1 MYLKKLSAQGFK
13 SFANRTTFEFNSGVT
28 SVVGPNGSGKSNVAD
43 ALRWVLGE
51 QSSRLLRARKSEDV
65 IFAGTKDRPAVGMA
79 EVLLTLDNTDHW
91 LPLEFAE
98 VEVGRRIYRDGD
110 SEYLLNGS
118 RVRLRDI
125 TDLLM
130 KGDVGQNSYS
140 IMGQGLVDEVLT
152 MTADERRGFLDEAA
166 DVKRF
171 RMKIK
176 EAQDRLAATREN
188 IAMVTLIVS
197 EIGPRLAQLSRQA
210 ERAAQHQE
218 LSAELTQ
225 LLRAFYTHRYSDAQ
239 NQLVRAHAT
248 LDQCLAENAT
258 AADRVAT
265 LREQLRALG
274 EEIRKRREAISRRE
288 SAQVEVDQRISVTEQ
303 NIALD
308 RERHS
313 MIVTR
318 TEEVRREIEAI
329 ETEKASFGNNEVD
342 DSRRSLEISAAAD
355 QAKQFAAQ
363 CREGLELAER
373 EYAAARS
380 EAQELRDGAQADDQ
394 RAANLD
400 AESQR
405 AQARIAGL
413 DREIARVAPR
423 RAQLLGELKSYGKRF
438 AGVRERVAEAEFSLD
453 DARAAAEGARERLR
467 RVQDEV
473 RSYEASTHRDLREL
487 DHIEGRLDALRR
499 VQAEHD
505 GVAAGTR
512 NALVMGQAL
521 IEGVDAGSL
530 GEPLEVHGVLGLLSR
545 QLKVPAGLEVA
556 INAALEQRLH
566 AVIVQSE
573 DAALKAIDLLY
584 RRRGGRAQF
593 IALDTLRNSYP
604 LNLQKEKG
612 VLGVASKLVRC
623 ERRFQSLTDTLLG
636 RVIVVEDIQ
645 TGLKMIR
652 RSLGS
657 VVTVDGTYIEAT
669 GVISGGATGA
679 DEGPFVRQRE
689 LEELPPR
696 IAELQERTEG
706 SRAHLDEGREAIEQ
720 IAAQAGEADTGYD
733 QVRRELEAG
742 RVYLE
747 REREKL
753 HRLRREL
760 EQMRL
765 RSQDHIRERSR
776 LEASV
781 VQSERARAEMRAR
794 AQERRSAM
802 AVVEAG
808 LQAATAR
815 REAAIRAVSEA
826 SGRQASVDGER
837 RALQS
842 MREQHEKSI
851 ERLSGQV
858 SARKMQARN
867 FELEAN
873 VIAERIAKLTAELAT
888 IRSLQGS
895 SSHDAAPDRDEL
907 VRFENHERQVQEELA
922 EAQETLLKTD
932 RRRLDIESDV
942 SRLESLIESLESEMG
957 REGLVA
963 DRTGNVVSLDEAPA
977 TAEAAPVVAGG
988 AILDPEETRLRV
1000 DEIRRQIRRLGPINA
1015 EAPEDYRESKE
1026 RYEFLT
1032 AQMRDLAD
1040 AEAQLREAIV
1050 ELSQE
1055 IKQRFGVTFE
1065 EVNKAFGEYFAAFF
1079 GGGTAKLLLTDPDNI
1094 SEAGIEIEAQPPG
1107 KRIKSLSLLSGG
1119 ERSLTAVALLFAL
1132 LAVNPAPFCVLDE
1145 VDAALDE
1152 ANVGRFTQSLA
1163 KLSEKTQFI
1172 VITHNRRT
1180 VEIADAIYGVS
1191 MGRDGVSKV
1200 LSLRLA
1206 DIPQEN

>member
-51 QSSRLLRARKSEDV
+51 QSSRLLRARKAEDV

-79 EVLLTLDNTDHW
+79 EVILTLDNSDHW
-91 LPLEFAE
+91 LPVEFAE

-125 TDLLM
+125 IDLLM

-152 MTADERRGFLDEAA
+152 MTPDERRGFLDEAA

-188 IAMVTLIVS
+188 IAKVTLIVS
-197 EIGPRLAQLSRQA
+197 EIEPRLAQLSRQA
-210 ERAAQHQE
+210 ERAGQHRE

-239 NQLVRAHAT
+239 NQLVRARAT

-258 AADRVAT
+258 AAERVTT

-274 EEIRKRREAISRRE
+274 EEIRRRREAISRRE
-288 SAQVEVDQRISVTEQ
+288 SAQVEVDQRISVAEQ

-313 MIVTR
+313 MLVTR
-318 TEEVRREIEAI
+318 SEEVRREIDAI
-329 ETEKASFGNNEVD
+329 ELEKASFGNNEVD
-342 DSRRSLEISAAAD
+342 DSRRSLEIAAAAD

-380 EAQELRDGAQADDQ
+380 EAQELRDGAQADD
-394 RAANLD
+394 RRVADLE
-400 AESQR
+400 AEAQR
-405 AQARIAGL
+405 AQSRIAALERDLTQVG
-413 DREIARVAPR
+413 PR
-423 RAQLLGELKSYGKRF
+423 RAQLLAELKSYGRRF
-438 AGVRERVAEAEFSLD
+438 AAVRERVAEAEFSLD
-453 DARAAAEGARERLR
+453 DARLAAEGARERLR

-473 RSYEASTHRDLREL
+473 RAYEASTHRDLREL
-487 DHIEGRLDALRR
+487 DHLEGRLDALRR

-512 NALVMGQAL
+512 NALIMGQAL
-521 IEGVDAGSL
+521 VEGVDAGSL

-545 QLKVPAGLEVA
+545 QLRVPAGLEVA

-593 IALDTLRNSYP
+593 LALDTIRNSYP

-612 VLGVASKLVRC
+612 VLGVASKLVKC
-623 ERRFQSLTDTLLG
+623 DKRFQQLTDTLLG
-636 RVIVVEDIQ
+636 RVIVVDDVQ
-645 TGLKMIR
+645 VGLKMIR

-669 GVISGGATGA
+669 GVVSGGATGA

-696 IAELQERTEG
+696 IAELQELTSV
-706 SRAHLDEGREAIEQ
+706 SRGQLEQGREAIEQ
-720 IAAQAGEADTGYD
+720 IAIQAKEADTGYE
-733 QVRRELEAG
+733 QVRRELETG
-742 RVYLE
+742 RLQLE
-747 REREKL
+747 QEREKL

-760 EQMRL
+760 EQIRL
-765 RSQDHIRERSR
+765 RSQDQLRERTR
-776 LEASV
+776 LEANLG
-781 VQSERARAEMRAR
+781 QSERARTEMQAR
-794 AQERRSAM
+794 AAERRTAM
-802 AVVEAG
+802 TAVAAG
-808 LQAATAR
+808 LEAATER

-826 SGRQASVDGER
+826 SGRLATVEGER
-837 RALQS
+837 RSLQA

-851 ERLSGQV
+851 ERLTAQV
-858 SARKMQARN
+858 GARKMQARN
-867 FELEAN
+867 LELEAN
-873 VIAERIAKLTAELAT
+873 VIDERIAKLTAELAT
-888 IRSLQGS
+888 IRTLQGS
-895 SSHDAAPDRDEL
+895 PTHDAAPDRDEL

-922 EAQETLLKTD
+922 EAQEALLRTD
-932 RRRLDIESDV
+932 RRRLDLEGEV
-942 SRLESLIESLESEMG
+942 ARLASLIESLESEMG
-957 REGLVA
+957 REGLTP
-963 DRTGNVVSLDEAPA
+963 DRAGNVVSFEDVPALPEAVA
-977 TAEAAPVVAGG
+977 VVQGG
-988 AILDPEETRLRV
+988 ALLDPEETRLRIE
-1000 DEIRRQIRRLGPINA
+1000 EIRRQIRRLGPINA

-1032 AQMRDLAD
+1032 TQMRDLAD
-1040 AEAQLREAIV
+1040 AEVQLREAIQ
-1050 ELSQE
+1050 ELSGE

-1065 EVNKAFGEYFAAFF
+1065 NVNKAFGEYFSAFF
-1079 GGGTAKLLLTDPDNI
+1079 GGGTGQLLLTDPEDM
-1094 SEAGIEIEAQPPG
+1094 SESGIEIEAQPPG

-1163 KLSEKTQFI
+1163 RLSEKTQFI

-1180 VEIADAIYGVS
+1180 VEVADAIYGVS

-1200 LSLRLA
+1200 LSLRLT
-1206 DIPQEN
+1206 DIPNED